1 MPLSGRQHHLR
12 PPPGH
17 RRARR
22 AAHDPQEPVAFRV
35 GDLPNP
41 YPFSHHT
48 PRDRTYARPSQ
59 SARQLDPN
67 GGRDHSSVAGHGTS
81 PEFAPPK
88 PTLLARLVMRWGL
101 TDRRRRARCP
111 TCRTPQPRPIPR
123 GVLGEPLAAGTAEP
137 TGRAV
142 EASDRPGR
150 LDGAHALER
159 RSGRQIGEAVVVEV
173 AGRQREAE
181 EVERLG
187 PEGYARGVLGEQLA
201 AGAVESGGRAI
212 ANNDRP
218 GCLAGR
224 GIIGLAGR
232 RRAAS
237 RRGLAAGSICWER
250 VLR

>member
-1 MPLSGRQHHLR
+1 MVGATTQTLPVTALVPSSR
-12 PPPGH
+12 PEADSVGEAGDAVGSCRPE
-17 RRARR
+17 
-22 AAHDPQEPVAFRV
+22 AASAEPI
-35 GDLPNP
+35 
-41 YPFSHHT
+41 
-48 PRDRTYARPSQ
+48 
-59 SARQLDPN
+59 
-67 GGRDHSSVAGHGTS
+67 
-81 PEFAPPK
+81 
-88 PTLLARLVMRWGL
+88 
-101 TDRRRRARCP
+101 
-111 TCRTPQPRPIPR
+111 CRTPQPRPIPS

-142 EASDRPGR
+142 EDSDRPGR

-187 PEGYARGVLGEQLA
+187 LAGYARGVLGEQLA
-201 AGAVESGGRAI
+201 AGAVESGSRAI
-212 ANNDRP
+212 ADNDRP

-237 RRGLAAGSICWER
+237 RRGRAAGSICWER